1 VHDAGALP
9 NADQLAQAWMLAV
22 ARTSFVPM
30 SRRNLRAYLL
40 VLTHNLLD
48 AFAAAEFDRSVPY
61 DVGTALVA
69 THFTE
74 VASLER
80 TLAVLG
86 AQLASAVTTQ
96 AGAARLAALQGAL
109 AAGYAQA
116 LQDRTR
122 AEQERISA
130 SAFAARAAAEQARWN
145 SEARFEAI
153 FAESVI
159 GIGVADVEG
168 RILEVN
174 RSLCEMLGY
183 TSEEFL
189 RNPIWSFIH
198 AEDSPGIWTQVSD
211 LLDGAR
217 DHLRLEKAYYRK
229 DGAEIWT
236 DLVLS
241 LVRDQAGLPRFVVA
255 MVENITERYH
265 LQARLRHQ
273 ALHDPL
279 TSLPN
284 RTMFFERLEAA
295 LADSRP
301 GASVGV
307 CFLDLDG
314 FKAINDTLGHDQGDE
329 LLRTVAERLTT
340 ELGRDGHLVAR
351 MGGDEFVVLVEHAQ
365 GVDHLQRVAQT
376 VLDAVRRPVR
386 LDNHEITVS
395 ASVGIVQR
403 DVGEPVAAELMKA
416 ADTTLYWAKT
426 DGRDRYALFDAERHR
441 NDVSRFEL
449 SARMPEALARHEFVV
464 DYQPLVRLADQR
476 MVGVEAL
483 VRWELPT
490 GERLSPGQFIPLA
503 EETGL
508 IVTLGREILAQA
520 CRQGA
525 AWYAQ
530 DPRTRLLVSVNIAA
544 RQVREPGIVDDVA
557 QILTDTGWPPGFL
570 QLELTESDLMGT
582 TGGSLAAL
590 HTLADMGVRIAI
602 DDFGTGYSNLAYLRR
617 LPVHVLKL
625 AGPFITGGTND
636 SSDGIGDETDQVDL
650 EVVSILIRLAHTLG
664 LSVTAESVETAA
676 QLERLRGLGCD
687 MGQGWYFAPAVDP
700 DAIPGLVD
708 RPLGALGAARTVIPQ

>member
-1 VHDAGALP
+1 MHDAGDLP
-9 NADQLAQAWMLAV
+9 NADQLAQAWTLAV

-30 SRRNLRAYLL
+30 TRGNLRAYLL
-40 VLTHNLLD
+40 VLTHDLLA
-48 AFAAAEFDRSVPY
+48 AFAAEEFDRSVPY
-61 DVGTALVA
+61 DVGAALVA

-86 AQLASAVTTQ
+86 EQLASAITTP
-96 AGAARLAALQGAL
+96 AGAARLAVLQGAL

-130 SAFAARAAAEQARWN
+130 SAFAARVAAEQARWN

-159 GIGVADVEG
+159 GIGVADVDG

-174 RSLCEMLGY
+174 RALREMLGY

-189 RNPIWSFIH
+189 RKPFWTFIH
-198 AEDSPGIWTQVSD
+198 AEDSPGTWTQVSD

-217 DHLRLEKAYYRK
+217 DHLRLEKPYYRK

-241 LVRDQAGLPRFVVA
+241 LVRDQEGHPRFVVA

-265 LQARLRHQ
+265 LQTRLRHQ

-279 TSLPN
+279 TGLPN
-284 RTMFFERLEAA
+284 RTMFFEQLEMA

-301 GASVGV
+301 GACVGV
-307 CFLDLDG
+307 CYLDLDG
-314 FKAINDTLGHDQGDE
+314 FKGVNDTLGHDRGDA
-329 LLRTVAERLTT
+329 LLRAVAQRLTT

-365 GVDHLQRVAQT
+365 GVEHLQRVAQT
-376 VLDAVRRPVR
+376 ALDAVRRPVR
-386 LDNHEITVS
+386 LDNHEIVVS
-395 ASVGIVQR
+395 GSVGIVQG
-403 DVGEPVAAELMKA
+403 DAGGPVAAELMKA
-416 ADTTLYWAKT
+416 ADTTLYWAKA

-449 SARMPEALARHEFVV
+449 STRMPEALARREFVV

-483 VRWELPT
+483 VRWALPT

-508 IVTLGREILAQA
+508 IVPLGREILAEA

-525 AWYAQ
+525 AWYAE
-530 DPRTRLLVSVNIAA
+530 DPRTRLFVSVNIAA

-557 QILTDTGWPPGFL
+557 QILTDTGWPPRFL

-590 HTLADMGVRIAI
+590 HALADMGVRIAI
-602 DDFGTGYSNLAYLRR
+602 DDFGTGYSNLSYLRR

-625 AGPFITGGTND
+625 AGSFITGGT
-636 SSDGIGDETDQVDL
+636 SASPDGTGDETDQVDL
-650 EVVSILIRLAHTLG
+650 EVVDILVRLAHTLG

-687 MGQGWYFAPAVDP
+687 MGQGWYFAPAVGP
-700 DAIPGLVD
+700 DSIPGLVD
-708 RPLGALGAARTVIPQ
+708 GPLGAWKLPVP